1 MKRYNAETWEE
12 LLKKA
17 AASPRLR
24 TNLNIHA
31 SPEEPINRLF
41 IAALPG
47 SPFAIQRHPDRW
59 ELVTCLLGRFLSRIH
74 DDTGAVI
81 AEYRMGEDTV
91 TLEIPAGTWHST
103 VILEPSVFLEVKRGP
118 YAPVAPEDTLSR

>member
-1 MKRYNAETWEE
+1 MKSYSATNFDE

-17 AASPRLR
+17 AESPRLR

-31 SPEEPINRLF
+31 SPDEAINRLF

-59 ELVTCLLGRFLSRIH
+59 ELVTCLRGRFVSRIH
-74 DDTGAVI
+74 DDSGKVV
-81 AEYRMGEDTV
+81 AEYRMGDECV
-91 TLEIPAGTWHST
+91 TLEIPAGTWHSIE
-103 VILEPSVFLEVKRGP
+103 VLEPSVFLEVKRGP
-118 YAPVAPEDTLSR
+118 YAPVAPEDTLSL

>member
-1 MKRYNAETWEE
+1 MKRYTAETFDE
-12 LLKKA
+12 LLRKA

-24 TNLNIHA
+24 TNLNIHD
-31 SPEEPINRLF
+31 STDEPINRLF

-59 ELVTCLLGRFLSRIH
+59 ELVTCLRGRFISRIY
-74 DDTGAVI
+74 DDAGNVT

-91 TLEIPAGTWHST
+91 TLEIPAGAWHNIE
-103 VILEPSVFLEVKRGP
+103 VLEPSVLLEVKRGP
-118 YAPVAPEDTLSR
+118 YIPVGPEDTLSR